1 MSKVLMCD
9 PPSGWK
15 YGFPKPLPDG
25 VGSYDFD
32 LMGWLLD
39 EGYPQSEIDACGNH
53 FYCRYWEGGN
63 RMIEYK
69 VEVDTNGT
77 KCWYLN
83 GKFHRE
89 DGPAIEYADGDK
101 RWYLNG
107 NLHREDG
114 PAVEDKCWYLNGKE
128 LTEQE
133 HKKAMTKPTCSG
145 KEVVIDGV
153 TYVLKEK

>member
-1 MSKVLMCD
+1 
-9 PPSGWK
+9 
-15 YGFPKPLPDG
+15 
-25 VGSYDFD
+25 
-32 LMGWLLD
+32 
-39 EGYPQSEIDACGNH
+39 
-53 FYCRYWEGGN
+53 
-63 RMIEYK
+63 MIEYK

-101 RWYLNG
+101 RWYLKG

-114 PAVEDKCWYLNGKE
+114 PAVEDANGDKRWYLNGKC

-133 HKKAMTKPTCSG
+133 HKETMTKPISYSG
-145 KEVVIDGV
+145 KEVVIDGI
-153 TYVLKEK
+153 TYVLKEKQNE